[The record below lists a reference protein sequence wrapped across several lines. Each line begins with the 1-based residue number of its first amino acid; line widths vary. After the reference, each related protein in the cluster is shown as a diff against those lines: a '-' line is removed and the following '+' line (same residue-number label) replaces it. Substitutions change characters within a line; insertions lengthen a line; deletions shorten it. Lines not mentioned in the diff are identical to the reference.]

1 MASNNPTGLL
11 HSKQSPS
18 GGHIPGDCAHISS
31 HAVYTAVIVRTEAPV
46 LLFNGQTTPNSA
58 KPSPPL
64 RSPLKLSPDKK
75 FLWPNGVSRRTRLSH
90 GVLPALRLR
99 LRPQRQRQRPRP
111 SQRAMAMA
119 LGASKIQLPR
129 QLRVYRFQRKRC
141 SCRLRPCS
149 SGGVGAAVL
158 SALRLSV
165 CWCWSWRA
173 ARRRCSV
180 PAADGTPALGLT

>member
-75 FLWPNGVSRRTRLSH
+75 FLWPNGISRRTRLSH

-99 LRPQRQRQRPRP
+99 PQRQRQRPRP
-111 SQRAMAMA
+111 RPSEPWLWGHQ
-119 LGASKIQLPR
+119 KFN
-129 QLRVYRFQRKRC
+129 YRGRC
-141 SCRLRPCS
+141 GFTGFRGS
-149 SGGVGAAVL
+149 AA
-158 SALRLSV
+158 
-165 CWCWSWRA
+165 A
-173 ARRRCSV
+173 AGCGLV
-180 PAADGTPALGLT
+180 PPVA